1 MSGYFT
7 KDDEKLMWTSGKSE
21 LLLKTVVC
29 DVTKSHRK
37 SVSGVEGDYIIL
49 DAPDWVIVIAEKN
62 DKFVMV
68 KQFRHG
74 ENKLSIE
81 FPGGVVDKGED
92 LETAALRELEEE
104 TGYKARKIE
113 KLGKLNPNSALFSN
127 HVHFY
132 LATNLIQT
140 GKQTLDND
148 EFINCMEIDKDEVFK
163 NIGTEYFHSAIITAG
178 ITFYLTK
185 KRLSL

>member
-7 KDDEKLMWTSGKSE
+7 KDDEKLMWASGKSE

-104 TGYKARKIE
+104 TGYKANKIE

-132 LATNLIQT
+132 LAKDLIQT